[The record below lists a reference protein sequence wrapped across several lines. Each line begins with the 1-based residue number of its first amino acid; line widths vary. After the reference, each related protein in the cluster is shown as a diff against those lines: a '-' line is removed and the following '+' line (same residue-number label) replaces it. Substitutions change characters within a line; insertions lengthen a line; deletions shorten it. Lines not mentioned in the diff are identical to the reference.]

1 MKRYLPGKTE
11 LLALAALALI
21 CALIVANL
29 ESRDAGLSLLA
40 FPLFIIAA
48 VLGLWKSG
56 RLRGVDE

>member
-1 MKRYLPGKTE
+1 MRRYLPGRIE
-11 LLALAALALI
+11 LCALAALAMLCTI
-21 CALIVANL
+21 IVANL
-29 ESRDAGLSLLA
+29 EARDAGLSLLA